1 MLFPLSGHPEIYP
14 LVLTEKTQ
22 EIFNCRADIDVTADN
37 PYKLVKKEDIIQDMK
52 TRAAISDFH
61 PVKKIIQV
69 SCPLLGMDTKRFG
82 RHMDSDVNYLML

>member
-69 SCPLLGMDTKRFG
+69 S
-82 RHMDSDVNYLML
+82 